1 MTSVAVIAHRGK
13 TLGGGLVELRQVLA
27 DRGFPDPLWYEVPK
41 SRKAPERAR
50 QAVADGADLLFIW
63 GGDGTIQRCVDA
75 VAGEAV
81 NLAILPAGTANLLAN
96 NLQVPIDLSAAV
108 DVGLFGDRRRLDVGV
123 LNGERFAV
131 MAGVGFDAI
140 MMRDADGELKGHFG
154 RLAYVWSGVRATHMT
169 SRKVRIEID
178 GEPWFKG
185 MASCVLLGQMGTLAA
200 GIVAFPDAQPDDG
213 LLEVGVVTA
222 ENALQWTRVLSRLV
236 VEDAKHSP
244 LAQMG
249 RGRKVEIKLDRPT
262 TYELDGGAR
271 KAKKKFRASVE
282 PGAITVCVPKKEEE

>member
-1 MTSVAVIAHRGK
+1 VTSVAVIAHKYK
-13 TLGGGLVELRQVLA
+13 TLDGGLVELRQVLA

-41 SRKAPERAR
+41 SREAPKRAR

-96 NLQVPIDLSAAV
+96 NLGVPINLSAAV
-108 DVGLFGDRRRLDVGV
+108 DVGLLGDRRQLDVGV

-140 MMRDADGELKGHFG
+140 MMRDADSELKGRFG
-154 RLAYVWSGVRATHMT
+154 RLAYVWTGVRATHMT
-169 SRKVRIEID
+169 SRNVRIEID
-178 GEPWFKG
+178 GKLWFKG
-185 MASCVLLGQMGTLAA
+185 KASCILLGQMGTLAA
-200 GIVAFPDAQPDDG
+200 GIRAFPDAQPDDG

-222 ENALQWTRVLSRLV
+222 KNALQWARVLSRLV
-236 VEDAKHSP
+236 MEDAKHSP
-244 LAQMG
+244 LTQMG
-249 RGRKVEIKLDRPT
+249 RGSTVNIRLDRPT
-262 TYELDGGAR
+262 TFELDGGAR
-271 KAKKKFRASVE
+271 KAKKKFRASVDR
-282 PGAITVCVPKKEEE
+282 GAITVCVPKKEEE